1 MRRGAFVAAL
11 LVGVAVGTAA
21 HAGDRPIYQSP
32 PAWVV
37 PAPAIDTNK
46 LTESSPILLRLDNQ
60 QRLEGGRV
68 WSYVDSAT
76 RAASSQQLAEIG
88 NIKLPWQPSQ
98 GDLVIH
104 AVEIIRGSQR
114 IDLVKGRS
122 PFTVLRRE
130 TELDQ
135 RMMDGMLTATLAA
148 EGLAVGDV
156 LRVAFSVTRSD
167 PTLAGNVQSAAPLLA
182 QPAPIGFGRVRLS
195 WPETSDI
202 RWKAYAD
209 GVNAKPVS
217 AGGYRT
223 LDVALP
229 LAKQPELPDD
239 APARFRK
246 LPLLEATSFADWSAV
261 SKAMAPLYATDGSIA
276 AGSPL
281 AAEVRRIERAK
292 STPLERAALAVQLV
306 QEKISYLMLGMDTG
320 NYVPQTP
327 AQTWERRYGDC
338 KAKTLL
344 LLAVLRALQI
354 EAEPVAA
361 NLQMGD
367 MAAERLPSLSA
378 FNHVLVRATI
388 DGKSYWLDGT
398 GAGTRLAD
406 LGDTPRLGSVLPLR
420 PAGAAL
426 MPVLLHA
433 DARPDLTIAVDLDD
447 RGALD
452 TPSIVK
458 AAITLRG
465 GLAEQIGTAAA
476 QASQAQRAEMVRRL
490 LGQQVGNGNYIDP
503 VIRYDPAEGVAVVS
517 ATGLAST
524 RWARRDGRYRLVL
537 DAAVG
542 KLDFAPDRARAAW
555 KSIPVALP
563 GPASI
568 VYRTTLH
575 LPDGGRG
582 FTLDGDRAL
591 PEALAGT
598 RLKRSLVMNGDTVTI
613 EDRIDQVGGEIEVA
627 SIPSLRA
634 AVSQARGRLL
644 TVLAPTGPVGTRA
657 YYDGA
662 RKAGALAPTDAMFAR
677 VVADDPKDADA
688 LTWRARYRAATGDR
702 AGGIADYGGAITI
715 EPSTDRYLARAAL
728 YAALGDETRQHADL
742 EAAYTLDPE
751 ADEVLGAL
759 ANYRANHGDG
769 DGAIALLDRRIE
781 RAGSKDRYDWIVT
794 KAGVMADA
802 GQRDAALAML
812 DTVITE
818 RPGNAG
824 LLNMRCWLRGTG
836 NVALEAGLKDCTKAI
851 ELADDPDAA
860 LDSRAMIYYRMNRFE
875 DALADVGAALT
886 DSPDLAASL
895 YMRGVLLGRLGRR
908 GESEAE
914 LAKARLV
921 YPQID
926 RDYRRYGIAP

>member
-1 MRRGAFVAAL
+1 MLA
-11 LVGVAVGTAA
+11 
-21 HAGDRPIYQSP
+21 
-32 PAWVV
+32 
-37 PAPAIDTNK
+37 APAIDAAT
-46 LTESSPILLRLDNQ
+46 LTEGSPVLLRLDNQ

-68 WSYVDSAT
+68 WSYFDTAT
-76 RAASSQQLAEIG
+76 RAASPQQLAEIG
-88 NIKLPWQPSQ
+88 NIKLAWQPSQ
-98 GDLVIH
+98 GDLIVH
-104 AVEIIRGSQR
+104 AVEIIRGSQH
-114 IDLVKGRS
+114 IDLIKRGS

-135 RMMDGMLTATLAA
+135 RMMDGSLTATLAA

-156 LRVAFSVTRSD
+156 LRVAFSVTHAD
-167 PTLAGNVQSAAPLLA
+167 PTLKGDVQTAAPLLA
-182 QPAPIGFGRVRLS
+182 EPVSIGFGRVRLS
-195 WPETSDI
+195 WPETSEI
-202 RWKAYAD
+202 RWKSYAA
-209 GVNAKPVS
+209 GVEAKPVT

-223 LDVALP
+223 LDIALP

-246 LPLLEATSFADWSAV
+246 LPLLEATSFADWAAV
-261 SKAMAPLYATDGSIA
+261 SRAMAPLYATDGLIA

-281 AAEVRRIERAK
+281 AAEVRQIERAK
-292 STPLERAALAVQLV
+292 PSPLERAALAVQLV
-306 QEKISYLMLGMDTG
+306 QDKISYLSLGMDTG
-320 NYVPQTP
+320 NYIPQTP

-344 LLAVLRALQI
+344 LLALLRALQI

-367 MAAERLPSLSA
+367 MASERLPSLGA
-378 FNHVLVRATI
+378 FDHVLVRATI
-388 DGKSYWLDGT
+388 DGKSLWLDGT
-398 GAGTRLAD
+398 AAGTRLAD

-420 PAGAAL
+420 PTGAAL
-426 MPVLLHA
+426 MPVVLHA

-452 TPSIVK
+452 TPTIVK

-465 GLAEQIGTAAA
+465 RLAEQVGTAAA
-476 QASQAQRAEMVRRL
+476 QASQTQRAEMVKRL

-503 VIRYDPAEGVAVVS
+503 TIRYDPAEGIAVVS
-517 ATGLAST
+517 ATGIAST
-524 RWARRDGRYRLVL
+524 RWTRRDGRYRLVL

-542 KLDFAPDRARAAW
+542 KLDFTPDRARAAW
-555 KSIPVALP
+555 QSIPVALS

-575 LPDGGRG
+575 LPDGGKG
-582 FTLDGDRAL
+582 FAVDGDRTL
-591 PEALAGT
+591 PETLAGT
-598 RLKRSLVMNGDTVTI
+598 RLKRSLVMSGDTMTI

-627 SIPSLRA
+627 QIPAFRA
-634 AVSQARGRLL
+634 AVAQARSRLL
-644 TVLAPTGPVGTRA
+644 TVLAPTGPAGTRA
-657 YYDGA
+657 YYESA

-688 LTWRARYRAATGDR
+688 LTWRARYRSATGDR
-702 AGGIADYGGAITI
+702 AGAIADYGSAIAI
-715 EPSTDRYLARAAL
+715 EPGTGRYLSRAAL

-742 EAAYTLDPE
+742 DAAYKLDPE
-751 ADEVLGAL
+751 ADEVLSAL

-769 DGAIALLDRRIE
+769 AGAVAMLDQRIE
-781 RAGSKDRYDWIVT
+781 RAGSKDRYGWIVS
-794 KAGVMADA
+794 KASVMADA
-802 GQRDAALAML
+802 GQRDAALALL
-812 DTVITE
+812 DTVIAE
-818 RPGNAG
+818 RPGNAD

-851 ELADDPDAA
+851 ELADNPDAA

-875 DALADVGAALT
+875 DALADVSAALT

-895 YMRGVLLGRLGRR
+895 YMRGVLLGRLGRK
-908 GESEAE
+908 GESEAA
-914 LAKARLV
+914 LANARLV